1 MKIFER
7 INDIIHNTLLRVDN
21 LSGSRLYLA
30 RSYRLLYY
38 TVRGVNLHRTFVESA
53 ALTLYTM
60 FALVPLLA
68 LVLLILGRLGSLQP
82 AIDLLYV
89 AFAEWS
95 SLLDKV
101 LDTARAAADN
111 LPNGIFAII
120 GIGTLLWAIFAVFR
134 SVEESFNHI
143 WGIRRTRRFWKRY
156 LAYLVIAIVVPALWG
171 LATSFT
177 LDLFRFIGLSG
188 GMSVAVERLIS
199 VAITSLGATL
209 LYKYLP
215 YTPVAWRN
223 AWRSGIIAGVLLMLW
238 QWGYVYVQGYMT
250 SYNTIYGSFA
260 AIPLFIIWLQWSWNI
275 ILFGCELSFVWQ
287 NSLRYELIDRRRLRP
302 TYRGGE
308 RERVVVIGSG
318 NVAECFAIALAQ
330 NEAIDLRQVYARNPL
345 RGRAVATAA
354 ATSWTDNPEELAEAD
369 IYIIAVSDKAVE
381 SVASSL
387 KFPDDAVVVHTAGS
401 VPMSAIRG
409 REGRRGI
416 LYALQSFSAG
426 RHISLGDVP
435 IFVEADNDE
444 VRDML
449 LSFAR
454 KLSTEVDYADSERRR
469 TIHLAGV
476 FVNNFAN
483 HLFALGADIVEEEGM
498 RYDILKPLI
507 RETADKATSVDE
519 PEKVQTGPAVRG
531 DRAVTEKHIAMLQ
544 KSERRQNIYK
554 EITNSIWETSK
565 KI

>member
-1 MKIFER
+1 MKLFER
-7 INDIIHNTLLRVDN
+7 LNDIIHNTLLRVDN
-21 LSGSRLYLA
+21 LSGSHRYLA
-30 RSYRLLYY
+30 RTYRLMYY
-38 TVRGVNLHRTFVESA
+38 TVRGLNLHRTFVESA

-68 LVLLILGRLGSLQP
+68 LVLLILGRMGLLQI
-82 AIDLLYV
+82 AVDALYS

-95 SLLDKV
+95 TLLDRV
-101 LDTARAAADN
+101 MDTARAAANN
-111 LPNGIFAII
+111 LPNGIFAIL

-134 SVEESFNHI
+134 YVEESFNHI
-143 WGIRRTRRFWKRY
+143 WGIRRTRRFWRRY
-156 LAYLVIAIVVPALWG
+156 LAYLIIAIVVPALWG
-171 LATSFT
+171 LGTSFAY
-177 LDLFRFIGLSG
+177 DAFRWIGLTG
-188 GMSVAVERLIS
+188 NMSVLAERLIAIGS
-199 VAITSLGATL
+199 VSLGCTL

-223 AWRSGIIAGVLLMLW
+223 ALRAGIVAGVLLMLW

-275 ILFGCELSFVWQ
+275 ILFGCELSFAWQ
-287 NSLRYELIDRRRLRP
+287 NSLRYEIIDRRRLRP

-308 RERVVVIGSG
+308 RDRVVVIGSG
-318 NVAECFAIALAQ
+318 NVAESFAIALAH

-345 RGRAVATAA
+345 RGKAVATAA
-354 ATSWTDNPEELAEAD
+354 ATKWTDDPKELAEAD

-381 SVASSL
+381 EVAASL
-387 KFPDDAVVVHTAGS
+387 RFPEDAIVVHTAGS

-426 RHISLGDVP
+426 RHISLSDVP
-435 IFVEADNDE
+435 IFIEADNEE
-444 VRDML
+444 VRDL
-449 LSFAR
+449 LLGFAR
-454 KLSTEVDYADSERRR
+454 KLSTKVDYADSERRR

-483 HLFALGADIVEEEGM
+483 HLFALGADIVEDEGLQ
-498 RYDILKPLI
+498 YDILKPLI
-507 RETADKATSVDE
+507 NETADKATSVDE
-519 PEKVQTGPAVRG
+519 PHKVQTGPAVRG
-531 DRAVTEKHIAMLQ
+531 DRAVSAKHLEMLTKSPSKQ
-544 KSERRQNIYK
+544 KIYK
-554 EITNSIWETSK
+554 DITESIWETSK

>member
-1 MKIFER
+1 MKLFER

-30 RSYRLLYY
+30 QSYRLLYY

-82 AIDLLYV
+82 AIDSLYV

-101 LDTARAAADN
+101 LDTARAAANN

-120 GIGTLLWAIFAVFR
+120 GVGTLLWAIFAVFK

-156 LAYLVIAIVVPALWG
+156 LAYLIIAIIVPALWG

-177 LDLFRFIGLSG
+177 LDLFRFIGLTG

-209 LYKYLP
+209 LYEYLP

-223 AWRSGIIAGVLLMLW
+223 AWRAGIIAGVLLMLW

-275 ILFGCELSFVWQ
+275 ILFGCELSFAWQ

-302 TYRGGE
+302 TYSGGE
-308 RERVVVIGSG
+308 RESVVVIGSG
-318 NVAECFAIALAQ
+318 NVAECFAIALAE
-330 NEAIDLRQVYARNPL
+330 NEAIDLRQIYARNPL
-345 RGRAVATAA
+345 RGRAVATAT
-354 ATSWTDNPEELAEAD
+354 ATSWTDNPEELADAD

-387 KFPDDAVVVHTAGS
+387 KFPEDAIVVHTAGS

-426 RHISLGDVP
+426 RHISLADVP

-483 HLFALGADIVEEEGM
+483 HLFALGADIVEDEGM

-519 PEKVQTGPAVRG
+519 PSKVQTGPAVRG
-531 DRAVTEKHIAMLQ
+531 DKVVTDKHIAMLAKNQ
-544 KSERRQNIYK
+544 RRQNIYK

>member
-82 AIDLLYV
+82 AIDSLYV

-287 NSLRYELIDRRRLRP
+287 NSLRYELIDRRRLRS
-302 TYRGGE
+302 THRGGE

-318 NVAECFAIALAQ
+318 NVAECFAIALAE

-387 KFPDDAVVVHTAGS
+387 KFPDDAIVVHTAGS

-531 DRAVTEKHIAMLQ
+531 DRAVTDKHIAMLQ